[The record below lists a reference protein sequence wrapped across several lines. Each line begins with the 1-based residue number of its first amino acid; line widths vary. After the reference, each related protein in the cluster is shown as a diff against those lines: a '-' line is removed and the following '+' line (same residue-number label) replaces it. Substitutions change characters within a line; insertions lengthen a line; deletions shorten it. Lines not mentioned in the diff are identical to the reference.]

1 MKKLIALSL
10 TLVSLHAISQTEM
23 TVAVGG
29 ESMYPTKNIIEN
41 AVKSADH
48 TTLVAAVQAAGLVE
62 TLSGKG
68 PFTVFAPVNDA
79 FENLPEGT
87 VESLL
92 KPENKALLTTVLTY
106 HVLSGKY
113 DFNALAAEIKKGK
126 GSAKL
131 KTVAGAVLT
140 FTMNGEHNITITD
153 EKGNT
158 ANISVYDVNQSN
170 GVIHVIDEVLMP
182 K

>member
-1 MKKLIALSL
+1 M
-10 TLVSLHAISQTEM
+10 
-23 TVAVGG
+23 
-29 ESMYPTKNIIEN
+29 
-41 AVKSADH
+41 
-48 TTLVAAVQAAGLVE
+48 
-62 TLSGKG
+62 
-68 PFTVFAPVNDA
+68 
-79 FENLPEGT
+79 
-87 VESLL
+87 
-92 KPENKALLTTVLTY
+92 TTVLTY